1 MASAP
6 ISRGR
11 GVYVVVALRNLW
23 RNKGRTIL
31 TSGAI
36 AFAIML
42 VQVGMSFQVGSYG
55 PMIDMATR
63 LGSGHIQ
70 VQNDAYF
77 DDRRIEYTVSGA
89 SQLLQTLR
97 GRPGVLAAT
106 SRAEAFALVSNEERS
121 YGALVIA
128 VNPQEDQ
135 TVFDFASHIE
145 EGTYLEGP
153 MDAVLGSLLA
163 KNLGLEV
170 GDTVVVLGTD
180 STGGV
185 AAMALDVGGIFST
198 GNSEVDRSMVQVPL
212 ENFQE
217 AFGMADEVHR
227 IILQTQDPMESEPIV
242 AEISKETEPPLA
254 TYDWRTLMPEI
265 AQAIEMDKAG
275 NWVVYAVL
283 ICIVVLSISNTFVVI
298 VFERMRELG
307 TLRAVGMRLS
317 EVVRMLLVEAMGL
330 WVIGTLCGLL
340 LTVAI
345 VGPMSVYGIHIEA
358 MEDLSREMHVPDTLY
373 PGFSTA
379 MFIVPPIAVGVGT
392 LIAAVIPMIKLWN
405 QRIVDALR
413 EDE

>member
-1 MASAP
+1 MT
-6 ISRGR
+6 R
-11 GVYVVVALRNLW
+11 
-23 RNKGRTIL
+23 IL
-31 TSGAI
+31 TTD
-36 AFAIML
+36 
-42 VQVGMSFQVGSYG
+42 GSN
-55 PMIDMATR
+55 TR
-63 LGSGHIQ
+63 FLT
-70 VQNDAYF
+70 
-77 DDRRIEYTVSGA
+77 RPE
-89 SQLLQTLR
+89 LLQKLR
-97 GRPGVLAAT
+97 DRPGVVAAT
-106 SRAEAFALVSNEERS
+106 SRAETFALVSNEERS

-128 VNPQEDQ
+128 VSPEADQ
-135 TVFDFASHIE
+135 TVFDFASHID

-163 KNLGLEV
+163 KNLGLAV

-212 ENFQE
+212 SNFQE
-217 AFGMADEVHR
+217 AFGMSDEVHR

-242 AEISKETEPPLA
+242 AEISKETESPLA

-307 TLRAVGMRLS
+307 TLRAIGMRLS
-317 EVVRMLLVEAMGL
+317 EVVRMLLVEATGL
-330 WVIGTLCGLL
+330 WVIGTLLGLL
-340 LTVAI
+340 LTAAI

-373 PGFSTA
+373 PGFSTT
-379 MFIVPPIAVGVGT
+379 MFIVPPLAVGVGT
-392 LIAAVIPMIKLWN
+392 LVAAVIPMIKLWN